1 MKNAETKISFHCNRK
16 KKKKIRKEVYV
27 GFSGKAFEKKRTK
40 D

>member
-1 MKNAETKISFHCNRK
+1 MQKPKLVFIAIK

-27 GFSGKAFEKKRTK
+27 GFSGKALEKKRTK